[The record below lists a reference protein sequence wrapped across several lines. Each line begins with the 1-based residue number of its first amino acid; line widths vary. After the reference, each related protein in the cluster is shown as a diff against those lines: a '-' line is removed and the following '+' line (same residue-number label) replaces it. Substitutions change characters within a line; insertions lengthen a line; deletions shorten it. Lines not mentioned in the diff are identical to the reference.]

1 MKRRSKLMRR
11 AALIVVALLAF
22 GGGSLF
28 AQGVPVQAVAPDPQP
43 PKGAIVGDVTA
54 KAGIARLDVI
64 TAIEG
69 QAVLTLNQVAE
80 AVLRHKPGDT
90 MKLTI
95 ARASDNT
102 TSEVTMT
109 LGTNPKNASIA
120 YMGMVLEGV
129 LLIVP
134 ERDKTPAQQAPR
146 GI

>member
-1 MKRRSKLMRR
+1 MRR

-43 PKGAIVGDVTA
+43 PKGAIVGDVTADGPAA